1 MDVTSN
7 YNFTKTTKYIL
18 VVFCFLLV
26 YNCKSNSKTEVKINY
41 DNGKA
46 IAVSFAS
53 EMTSDKAKIFIK
65 SNTETSVLGDLKLVD
80 NHYVFKPVIPFSLGQ
95 SYVIYD
101 GEKQVSEFTIVR
113 SNTIKAPELTAIYP
127 STNTVPEN
135 LLKMYL
141 QFSKPMQEV
150 GNALDYISVTD
161 HTTDEKLDVFLE
173 LNTELWNKEH
183 TLLTLWLDPG
193 RIKTDLIPNK
203 TLGLP
208 IIKGHNY
215 TLTISDNW
223 RDAEGMTLKK
233 TYTKTFQVID
243 RDSKHPKISHWDL
256 LATSEALIIHFN
268 ESLDAILTKET
279 FSVMDK
285 NGIYVPGDYKVTDNE
300 SVLKFYPKKPFVTGD
315 YKLIIESKLED
326 LAGNNLNHPFDKDL
340 SQSDSEPKA
349 ELKTLSFSVE

>member
-1 MDVTSN
+1 MDVITN
-7 YNFTKTTKYIL
+7 YIFTKTTKYIL

-26 YNCKSNSKTEVKINY
+26 YNCKPNSKAEVEINY

-46 IAVSFAS
+46 IAVSYDS
-53 EMTSDKAKIFIK
+53 EMTTDKAKIFIK

-80 NHYVFKPVIPFSLGQ
+80 DRYVFQPVIPFSLGQ

-101 GEKQVSEFTIVR
+101 GEKPIYEFTITK
-113 SNTIKAPELTAIYP
+113 SNTTKAPELTAIYP
-127 STNTVPEN
+127 STNAVPEN

-161 HTTDEKLDVFLE
+161 NTTGEKVDMFLE

-208 IIKGHNY
+208 IIKDHNY
-215 TLTISDNW
+215 TLKIDENW
-223 RDAEGMTLKK
+223 KDAEGITLKE

-243 RDSKHPKISHWDL
+243 RDSKHPKVTNWEL

-279 FSVMDK
+279 FSVKDK
-285 NGIYVPGDYKVTDNE
+285 NGVYVSGDYKVTDNE
-300 SVLKFYPKKPFVTGD
+300 SVLKFYPEKPLKTGN
-315 YKLIIESKLED
+315 YTLIIESKLED
-326 LAGNNLNHPFDKDL
+326 LAGNNLNHAFDNDL
-340 SQSDSEPKA
+340 SQSDSEPET
-349 ELKTLSFSVE
+349 ELKTLTFSVE